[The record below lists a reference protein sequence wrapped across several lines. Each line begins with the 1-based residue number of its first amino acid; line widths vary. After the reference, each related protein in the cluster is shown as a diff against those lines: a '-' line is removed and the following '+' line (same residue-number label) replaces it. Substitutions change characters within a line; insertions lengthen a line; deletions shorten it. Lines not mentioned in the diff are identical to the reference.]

1 MTTIEQKKA
10 RIAKLRG
17 LGRDVSKYEA
27 KLTTVTHEVLTE
39 TADTPVK
46 VVRRGRKPRN
56 G

>member
-27 KLTTVTHEVLTE
+27 KLTTGAPEIE
-39 TADTPVK
+39 TVDAPVK
-46 VVRRGRKPRN
+46 VIRRGRKPRN